1 MKNQKILL
9 VKSKKKGGEIM
20 KKGLILTAALVLF
33 ALPAM
38 AAIKDTKHNLSNWGT
53 GTYKAVTET
62 QICVFCH
69 TPHNPTQRIPLWNR
83 TNPSG
88 ATFSVYSG
96 SSTLNIAAADLVGLS
111 SSSISLFCLSCHD
124 GTTGLGAIANPG
136 AITMNVNALGNSK
149 SAVGKIS
156 SGALRNDHPVNFSY
170 GTARTNEGGT
180 NSYLADP
187 TTFPSTV
194 RLFANQGKAGTADY
208 LECASC
214 HRVHGEGGFA
224 KLLAR
229 SNGSS
234 NLCRTCHT
242 K

>member
-1 MKNQKILL
+1 
-9 VKSKKKGGEIM
+9 M

-53 GTYKAVTET
+53 GTYKATTET

-96 SSTLNIAAADLVGLS
+96 SSTLNIAATDLAGLGS
-111 SSSISLFCLSCHD
+111 TSISLFCLSCHD
-124 GTTGLGAIANPG
+124 GSTGLGAVANPG
-136 AITMNVNALGNSK
+136 AITMAAGHDTLQGSK
-149 SAVGKIS
+149 AAIG
-156 SGALRNDHPVNFSY
+156 GGTAELRDDHPVNFSY
-170 GTARTNEGGT
+170 DTARTNEGGAT
-180 NSYLADP
+180 SYLQDRTLITAA
-187 TTFPSTV
+187 TGV
-194 RLFANQGKAGTADY
+194 RFFANQGKGATADY

-214 HRVHGEGGFA
+214 HRVHGEGGFP

-229 SNGSS
+229 SNNSS